1 MKNTTSQTFGRFK
14 NMNLRFWGGWFLV
27 LAGIAVMLTMGCEK
41 GALGVKSA
49 LVTGR
54 VVDKENLALGI
65 PNATVKLVSKEMV
78 GSGELAQGNN
88 LMSTVTDAQGNFVF
102 ENVNPDNVVLE
113 VQAAGYNKIQYPGED
128 TSIIEGEI
136 PVEQFVESISVRSGS
151 VTNVGNIAIY
161 RLTNPLPET
170 IVATLLLRDMKTLRA
185 IEDAAGTFDISFN
198 NQTFRNLTPS
208 EIANREFTL
217 SAESSYVINVKPN
230 RTDLYTS
237 AAETVNVSGNFHKE
251 IMLEPLYYNLLLRCV
266 NVPDYIEGGVV
277 NVYAE
282 AIDDDGIEPHKPP
295 QVIATHSINNLG
307 TLDNPNLPEVIQV
320 SGLALPVEL
329 RVQVRGYKDEVMK
342 IESRNLSAG
351 TMGTYRIDIDFL
363 ADNGTDYVTYDDPF
377 TAAKTVGLFDNMITR
392 DIYFSIAGPHLVVA
406 DLVNVY
412 INLPTNIGAA
422 TTPPPAWLPPL
433 LVNNDKIFIDDAN
446 PSNYSAT
453 PLPSVNGGEMGVVF
467 RNVAVGY
474 NLNYTV
480 SVTAGSPATMAS
492 GSYVINSIE
501 PMMINPPVDNSGSG
515 LVIGVFAKRPDN

>member
-1 MKNTTSQTFGRFK
+1 
-14 NMNLRFWGGWFLV
+14 MNLRFWGGWFLV

-49 LVTGR
+49 LVTGK
-54 VVDKENLALGI
+54 VVDKDNLSLGI
-65 PNATVKLVSKEMV
+65 PNATVKLVSKEQV
-78 GSGELAQGNN
+78 GSSELAQGNN
-88 LMSTVTDAQGNFVF
+88 LMTTVTDANGNFVF

-113 VQAAGYNKIQYPGED
+113 VQASGYNKIQFPGED
-128 TSIIEGEI
+128 TTIGDEEI
-136 PVEQFVESISVRSGS
+136 PVEAIAESISVRSGS
-151 VTNVGNIAIY
+151 VTNVGNIAI
-161 RLTNPLPET
+161 RKITNPLPET

-185 IEDAAGTFDISFN
+185 IEDSAGTFDISFN

-217 SAESSYVINVKPN
+217 SAEPSYTINIKPN

-237 AAETVNVSGNFHKE
+237 AAETVNVTGNFHKE

-266 NVPDYIEGGVV
+266 NVPDYIQGGVV

-307 TLDNPNLPEVIQV
+307 NLSSPNLPEVIQV

-363 ADNGTDYVTYDDPF
+363 ADNATDYVTYDDPF

-392 DIYFSIAGPHLVVA
+392 DIYFNIAGPNLIA
-406 DLVNVY
+406 GDSVNVY
-412 INLPTNIGAA
+412 INLPTNIAA
-422 TTPPPAWLPPL
+422 GTTVPAWLPPAL
-433 LVNNDKIFIDDAN
+433 INNEKIFVDDAV
-446 PSNYSAT
+446 PSNYSA
-453 PLPSVNGGEMGVVF
+453 LPQTNVNGGPMEVVF

-480 SVTAGSPATMAS
+480 SVTAGSPASLAS
-492 GSYVINSIE
+492 GSYVINSVL
-501 PMMINPPVDNSGSG
+501 PMMINPPVDNSGAG
-515 LVIGVFAKRPDN
+515 LVIGVEAVRPD